1 MSVGFDASGRA
12 FRWLNTP
19 TDGIQPQSRVS
30 YVPQG
35 VPPLDGEEQTLW
47 NLFAGN
53 SQHPLR
59 SQILTRTLSIELAW
73 TRLLRG
79 DQPLTWTYADGVR
92 GRITASRAI
101 AQAIAACLDGAD
113 KQGAAISVPN
123 LMDEDA
129 QDALLAELAMAG
141 FGNCYLIWRPVAL
154 ALNWLH
160 QTGQPPRQHKGS
172 VWVVDFES
180 AGIEVTR
187 LNIEPHARDPK
198 WLSPVRSYPTRTWD
212 ERPALRPCPPCDP
225 LFAIWNAW
233 LRSFNPQPNRI
244 TRQSLVIGP
253 AASSLQHAIDENS
266 TNMITAHA
274 MSGPRIIRYEGTT
287 RPLDNEVWSFLQANL
302 QRLAP
307 RHTTPTVGDTVL
319 LHGWV
324 PRLWPD
330 EVRKAVARAWPGVI
344 THVTDRDA
352 VTIGAALYARRRAQN
367 LPTYYDAV
375 PEYRIWCKVAEAP
388 PDFRTVI
395 PATKTEP
402 GEVITLND
410 DAIRNAFAIAAH
422 RESLSV
428 IVQRHPILNARTD
441 FARRIRASLK
451 RIATENIALRLDA
464 RIEAAH
470 GNAKFTFTV
479 AAGAKM
485 FEGDLSSVELSY
497 SRRGGAALEPE
508 HKGYIEA
515 QAVVGRIHDGPQGIA
530 VLRPLVSFL
539 EGRLEAENEL
549 AHALQNYRIDVAAAP
564 NGDGK
569 VKQALERWGW
579 HPNPIRRQD
588 TRGLFG
594 TRHLDDTELSAVTDD
609 LTNRLWAEGP
619 GNHAWYNR
627 FNWCQAYAGERYRSH
642 IRSLLQTSNIDSW
655 SKAFAPGFVLGSDP
669 MDAKLLLSLA
679 RNHGFAFPD
688 ATYIAKWWWSCFRLL
703 CWHPE
708 ARIDKEDAEEYLVRL
723 CEHLDAVGIVAADQP
738 KNALLAILFIMR
750 AREKDPG
757 ALLPD
762 SPVCQRVCNVINRRL
777 PAVAYPP
784 SMMAHMPGLA
794 GNLSQFVLRFV
805 RKEDTVADRE
815 LGAGI
820 ATMQ

>member
-12 FRWLNTP
+12 FRWLNAP
-19 TDGIQPQSRVS
+19 TDGIQPQSRVL

-47 NLFAGN
+47 NLFAGH
-53 SQHPLR
+53 SQLPLR
-59 SQILTRTLSIELAW
+59 AQTLTRTLSIELAW

-101 AQAIAACLDGAD
+101 AQAIAACLNGAD
-113 KQGAAISVPN
+113 KQGAAITVPN

-160 QTGQPPRQHKGS
+160 QTGQPPRQHKET

-187 LNIEPHARDPK
+187 LDIEPHTRDPK

-212 ERPALRPCPPCDP
+212 ERPTLRPCPPCDP

-233 LRSFNPQPNRI
+233 LRSFNPPPNRI
-244 TRQSLVIGP
+244 TRHSLAIGP
-253 AASSLQHAIDENS
+253 AASALQQSVDES
-266 TNMITAHA
+266 QTNKISAHA
-274 MSGPRIIRYEGTT
+274 MSGPRIIRYEGAT
-287 RPLDNEVWSFLQANL
+287 RPLENEVWSSLQANL
-302 QRLAP
+302 QKLAP
-307 RHTTPTVGDTVL
+307 RHTTPTVGATVL

-352 VTIGAALYARRRAQN
+352 VTGGAALYARRRAQN

-375 PEYRIWCKVAEAP
+375 PEYRVWCKLAEVP
-388 PDFRTVI
+388 PAFRTVI

-410 DAIRNAFAIAAH
+410 EAIRNAFSIAAH
-422 RESLSV
+422 RKALSV
-428 IVQRHPILNARTD
+428 IVQRQPILTARTD
-441 FARRIRASLK
+441 FARRIRANLK
-451 RIATENIALRLDA
+451 PETENIALRLDA

-479 AAGAKM
+479 ANEAKL
-485 FEGDLSSVELSY
+485 FEGNMSSVELSY
-497 SRRGGAALEPE
+497 SRRGGAQLEPE
-508 HKGYIEA
+508 HKGYLEA
-515 QAVVGRIHDGPQGIA
+515 QPVIGR
-530 VLRPLVSFL
+530 VC
-539 EGRLEAENEL
+539 
-549 AHALQNYRIDVAAAP
+549 
-564 NGDGK
+564 DGK
-569 VKQALERWGW
+569 VPAKVLRALVIYLAASADAANLLELRQALLEYREDQPGGHDVVKLALERWGW
-579 HPNPIRRQD
+579 HPMPLQRQD

-594 TRHLDDTELSAVTDD
+594 TSRLDDPKLSADADV
-609 LTNRLWAEGP
+609 LTNLLWGAGP
-619 GNHAWYNR
+619 GNSDWYNR
-627 FNWCQAYAGERYRSH
+627 FNWCQADAGERYRTH
-642 IRSLLQTSNIDSW
+642 VRESLRNGAIASW
-655 SKAFAPGFVLGSDP
+655 SEAFAPGYVLGDNP
-669 MDAKLLLSLA
+669 DDITLLLSLA
-679 RNHGFAFPD
+679 RKHGFAFPD
-688 ATYIAKWWWSCFRLL
+688 AGYIEKWWWSCFRLL

-708 ARIDKEDAEEYLVRL
+708 ARIGKEDAEEYLALV
-723 CEHLDAVGIVAADQP
+723 CAHLETARNVAIHQQ

-750 AREKDPG
+750 ARETDST

-762 SPVCQRVCNVINRRL
+762 NPVCQRVCNVINHKL
-777 PAVAYPP
+777 PSVSYPP
-784 SMMAHMPGLA
+784 TMVAHMSGLA

-815 LGAGI
+815 LGASI